1 MIYWKRFLCLP
12 VALNL
17 SVVLT
22 SPYLQTCWP
31 LVLRNAVIHHLSYA
45 LTVWS
50 RELHCLYKPVSVNQA
65 SFVSQLIQLPEF
77 CRCVSMPTVC
87 VSSAQCSWNRLRCGD
102 TKDWAFDLTCKPN
115 FHLYEITQC
124 FLRDP
129 ITKNCKC
136 VCVSVFCG
144 FINTLKCLQM
154 SPGSMPVGLIQQ
166 RFFDSVNAL
175 YINLT

>member
-1 MIYWKRFLCLP
+1 MAFSRRREGAFTREPLSFKSQRSQFLMIYWKRFLCLP

-31 LVLRNAVIHHLSYA
+31 LVLRNVVIHHLSYA

-65 SFVSQLIQLPEF
+65 SFVSKLIQLPEF
-77 CRCVSMPTVC
+77 CQCVSMPKVC

-124 FLRDP
+124 CQCSLSARS
-129 ITKNCKC
+129 NH
-136 VCVSVFCG
+136 
-144 FINTLKCLQM
+144 
-154 SPGSMPVGLIQQ
+154 
-166 RFFDSVNAL
+166 
-175 YINLT
+175 